1 MLDSSN
7 RTPTYEFTDER
18 SHTTIRNSSSQAEN
32 DKCSQPSRYG
42 GGHKWKI
49 LFLVAFAAVYLAGIS
64 SRPLFHPDETR
75 YSQIPKEMLLDDHWS
90 VPQLNGLDY
99 FEKPILGYWI
109 HAATMNLFGFGA
121 QGSRLPSAASALLT
135 GLCLVL
141 LLHKTSRKDQS
152 WKAAT
157 IYITLLLVS
166 ITGRMVLLDSLF
178 TLFVTASI
186 VLFLKSRELEKR
198 QWLILVSAGVCAGL
212 AFMTKGLLGFL
223 LPAIVLGPF
232 ALWTKTLTTTL
243 RKLPWIILGAS
254 LTPLGWCLSV
264 YKSRPDYFEY
274 FFWTEHVQRFI
285 SAPPSQHPEPIWYF
299 IPVIVLATLPWVS
312 FLPHSVTLVCKKQN
326 TDELDKLSICWVI
339 MPLVFFSCSSGKL
352 ATYLLP
358 AMPAVAL
365 MIARAVDAYESGK
378 ISPRISIHLWNLLL
392 IALGGLVIYAPDV
405 VHLANEPFK
414 SAILAAI
421 LWTAAGISI
430 SPLVFKNRGFLF
442 LAMASHAVLITASLT
457 WLLPKELLNKKAP
470 VAFFESAKP
479 MIPPGMAV
487 LAEGP
492 ISTSVAWA
500 LDRNDLFIL
509 GDQGELAFGLKKQPQ
524 RAIANFDEATLARF
538 STTGVAVFVC
548 KSSQSVLAT
557 SEPDTIH
564 SNDAYVFQLWLPVPF
579 HSPMASN
586 RTAKKS
592 TSN

>member
-1 MLDSSN
+1 MLDSSHRLPN
-7 RTPTYEFTDER
+7 HDLDKQQTDSSFR
-18 SHTTIRNSSSQAEN
+18 INSPQIEN
-32 DKCSQPSRYG
+32 DNCPQPSRFG
-42 GGHKWKI
+42 GGRKWKI
-49 LFLVAFAAVYLAGIS
+49 LFLVAFVTVYLAGIS

-75 YSQIPKEMLLDDHWS
+75 YSQIPKEMLLDDQWS

-109 HAATMNLFGFGA
+109 HAATMKLFGFGA

-141 LLHKTSRKDQS
+141 LLHKTTRKDQS

-178 TLFVTASI
+178 TLFVTGSI
-186 VLFLKSRELEKR
+186 VLFMKSRQWEQR
-198 QWLILVSAGVCAGL
+198 QWLLLTAAGICAGL

-232 ALWTKTLTTTL
+232 AMWTRTGMATL
-243 RKLPWIILGAS
+243 KGLPWIIFAAL

-285 SAPPSQHPEPIWYF
+285 SAPPSQHPEPVWFF

-312 FLPHSVTLVCKKQN
+312 LLPHSITLVCKRQN
-326 TDELDKLSICWVI
+326 ADELDKLSICWVI
-339 MPLVFFSCSSGKL
+339 MPLVFFSSSSGKL

-358 AMPAVAL
+358 AMPAIGL
-365 MIARAVDAYESGK
+365 MIARAVDAYESKK
-378 ISPRISIHLWNLLL
+378 IFPRIAIHLWNLLL
-392 IALGGLVIYAPDV
+392 IALGALVIYSPAV
-405 VHLANEPFK
+405 VQLTNEPLK
-414 SAILAAI
+414 SAMLVAI

-430 SPLVFKNRGFLF
+430 SQFVLKNRGLLF
-442 LAMASHAVLITASLT
+442 LAMASHAVLITASLS
-457 WLLPKELLNKKAP
+457 WLLPQELLHKKAP
-470 VAFFESAKP
+470 VAFFESAKFL
-479 MIPPGMAV
+479 IPPEMPV

-509 GDQGELAFGLKKQPQ
+509 GDPGELAFGLKKQPQ
-524 RAIANFDEATLARF
+524 RAIKNFDEATLARF
-538 STTGVAVFVC
+538 STTGVAVFVS
-548 KSSQSVLAT
+548 KSSRSVETT
-557 SEPDTIH
+557 SVPDTVH
-564 SNDAYVFQLWLPVPF
+564 SNAAYVFQLWLPVPF

-586 RTAKKS
+586 RTTKTN